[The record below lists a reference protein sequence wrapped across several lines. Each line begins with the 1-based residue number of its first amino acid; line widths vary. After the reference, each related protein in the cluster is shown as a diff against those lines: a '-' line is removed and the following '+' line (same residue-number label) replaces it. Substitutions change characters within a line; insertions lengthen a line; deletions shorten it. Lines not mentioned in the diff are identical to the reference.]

1 MTEGKTPSDETKAIN
16 LRRKGLM
23 RHGIATTSRIKMW
36 YLTKVQGK
44 RVAYS
49 RIRPRYIM
57 LGSVFYATTWV
68 IANA

>member
-1 MTEGKTPSDETKAIN
+1 
-16 LRRKGLM
+16 M

-36 YLTKVQGK
+36 YLTRVQGK